1 MPFERIR
8 PGDGVLVT
16 GANGFVGSNLVTVI
30 LERGW
35 SCRALV
41 RAKSNSLPHSVEQV
55 VVGDLSSGSAAIA
68 EACSGVHSVIH
79 LAGRAHKKGENDAAT
94 RAAYTRD
101 NVAVTRS
108 LAGACAANGVRR
120 FVYVSSIKVYGD
132 GSRQVAIDEHTP
144 PDPTDA
150 YGETKLMAETV
161 AQEAVGTSHTEVL
174 IFRPPLIYGP
184 GVKANFLKL
193 MSLVQRGVPLPF
205 KGVRN
210 LRSLIYVR
218 NFADVLAH
226 SLGVAA
232 RTGDVYLVSDESPL
246 STRAI
251 VQRLSA
257 ALDVDSRLFFMP
269 PAILKATWHLP
280 GLGKSMER
288 LLGSLYLDT
297 RSSERALQWSPP
309 FSQDQAFHE
318 TAQWYLQRQQ

>member
-1 MPFERIR
+1 MPVERIG

-16 GANGFVGSNLVTVI
+16 GANGFVGSKLVTVI

-35 SCRALV
+35 FCRALV
-41 RAKSNSLPHSVEQV
+41 RARSNSLPHSVEQV
-55 VVGDLSSGSAAIA
+55 VAGDFSSGSTEIA

-79 LAGRAHKKGENDAAT
+79 LAGRAHKKGENDA

-108 LAGACAANGVRR
+108 LAAACAANGVRR

-132 GSRQVAIDEHTP
+132 GSRQVAIDENTP

-150 YGETKLMAETV
+150 YGETKLLAEAA
-161 AQEAVGTSHTEVL
+161 AQEAVRTSRTEVL

-193 MSLVQRGVPLPF
+193 MSLVHRGVPLPF

-232 RTGDVYLVSDESPL
+232 RTGDVYLVSDGSPL
-246 STRAI
+246 STQAI
-251 VQRLSA
+251 VQRLSV
-257 ALDVDSRLFFMP
+257 ALNVDSRLFFMP
-269 PAILKATWHLP
+269 PAILKAAWHLP

-288 LLGSLYLDT
+288 LLGSLYVDT

-309 FSQDQAFHE
+309 FSQDQAFHD
-318 TAQWYLQRQQ
+318 TAQWYMQRQQ